1 MITLQQFTN
10 WNIRPFRTFRFLE
23 KQHVDDF
30 LNNGKLRLS
39 SFSKFRQH
47 KDEIRGDNKEGS
59 GWYLANYKPEV
70 GKGHSFG
77 ALMNTG
83 MNAYILCTSQ
93 VNNKNTFRDCNYD
106 SGFLIKDVFGFALEI
121 SRAIPF
127 FIGGMEGQC
136 FYTEAPDIHI
146 DMGQFNIDDLSDQEK
161 QIKQNEFFEKTKQ
174 DTDIFFIKRS
184 KHKDQEE
191 YRILWFA
198 DKADEYLDILCSNAR
213 QFCEII

>member
-10 WNIRPFRTFRFLE
+10 WHIRPLRTFRFLE

-30 LNNGKLRLS
+30 FNNGKLRLS

-47 KDEIRGDNKEGS
+47 KDEIRGDDREGS
-59 GWYLANYKPEV
+59 GWYLANYHSET
-70 GKGHSFG
+70 GRGQSFG
-77 ALMNTG
+77 AKLSTG
-83 MNAYILCTSQ
+83 INAYIICTSQ
-93 VNNKNTFRDCNYD
+93 INNKDAFIDCHYD
-106 SGFLIKDVFGFALEI
+106 SGFLIKDIFSFAIEI

-127 FIGGMEGQC
+127 FRAGMQGQC
-136 FYTEAPDIHI
+136 FYVDDPTIHI
-146 DMGQFNIDDLSDQEK
+146 DLGKFDIDSLSPEER
-161 QIKQNEFFEKTKQ
+161 QIKQNEFDEKRKQ
-174 DTDIFFIKRS
+174 DTDIFFMKLL

-198 DKADEYLDILCSNAR
+198 DKADDYIDILCPNAL